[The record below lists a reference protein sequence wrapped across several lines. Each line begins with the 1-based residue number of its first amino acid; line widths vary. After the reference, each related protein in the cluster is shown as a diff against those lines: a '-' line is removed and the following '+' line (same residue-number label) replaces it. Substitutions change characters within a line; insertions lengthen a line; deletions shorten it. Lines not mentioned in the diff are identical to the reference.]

1 MKKKILFSAMLGI
14 SVMALAQVQAVCT
27 STCGVK
33 HYTTF
38 PDNYTYNDMAEWI
51 AAANELECGT
61 KVKVIINPNN

>member
-1 MKKKILFSAMLGI
+1 MTKRILFSVMLGI
-14 SVMALAQVQAVCT
+14 SVMALAAVKAVWT

-38 PDNYTYNDMAEWI
+38 PDSYTYNDMAEWI
-51 AAANELECGT
+51 ATANELECGT